1 VSTAVLELVLE
12 PAATLVL
19 ELVDQSTVALV
30 LAAML
35 AVALV

>member
-1 VSTAVLELVLE
+1 LVLE
-12 PAATLVL
+12 P
-19 ELVDQSTVALV
+19 VDQSTVALV